1 MCYEKRAVVLGKTS
15 RRFVEN
21 KPSFCRKQAVVFGK
35 SKMDEKASGRGEKE
49 GWGRWKF
56 YGRGRGVNISC

>member
-1 MCYEKRAVVLGKTS
+1 MKNVPLFYEKRAVVLWKTS

-21 KPSFCRKQAVVFGK
+21 KPSFCGK

-56 YGRGRGVNISC
+56 YERGRGVNISC